1 MPFAISKGR
10 RKNHGARNRKNNE
23 NNKISE
29 IGTKKKGLKMS
40 SEDKNG
46 QIVALIHRILVI
58 VEI

>member
-1 MPFAISKGR
+1 MVPETEKIMKIIKF
-10 RKNHGARNRKNNE
+10 RKLAPRKR
-23 NNKISE
+23 
-29 IGTKKKGLKMS
+29 GLKMS